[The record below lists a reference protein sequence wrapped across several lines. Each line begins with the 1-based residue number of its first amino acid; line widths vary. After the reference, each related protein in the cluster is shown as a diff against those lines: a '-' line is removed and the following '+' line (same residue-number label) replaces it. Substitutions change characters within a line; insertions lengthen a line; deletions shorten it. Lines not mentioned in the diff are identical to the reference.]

1 MKKVLAMTIFALFV
15 AITGS
20 VNAASSDTVYWKG
33 DSDLPIWVERDD
45 GSKMVF
51 RISSARMLDMNFKSS
66 FRYREFI
73 VFDVYEMESNGSVEE
88 HPVGSNGGY
97 GMFYNPSTEEYMVVY
112 RESRRFP
119 KGQEL
124 TIDNP
129 YQRKICA
136 MLVHESHQHGKLST

>member
-1 MKKVLAMTIFALFV
+1 MKKFLSILMLALFV
-15 AITGS
+15 AVMS
-20 VNAASSDTVYWKG
+20 SANAAAVETVYLNG
-33 DSDLPIWVERDD
+33 DSDLPIWVERND

-73 VFDVYEMESNGSVEE
+73 LFDVYEIESNGSVEE
-88 HPVGSNGGY
+88 HPVGPNGGY

-119 KGQEL
+119 NGQEL

-136 MLVHESHQHGKLST
+136 MLVRESHQHGKLSI